1 MPVYER
7 PPFKLNMS
15 KTARI
20 LGWCYLPVHLFV
32 LPLLLNIYSFVSASG
47 LSDKMINVIYYGV
60 GIAYILLFMRS
71 YLRSDFDTL
80 LDHKI
85 GNFLCLI
92 SGYFVDM
99 LLSYAALIALELI
112 VGSVVNPNENAIDTM
127 AQNDYNAVF
136 GLAVFLA
143 PVVEETLFRGI
154 VFGTLREK
162 SRVLA
167 YVVSVLLFSFYHI
180 WQYAVAYLDA
190 SLFVY
195 MIQYIPVSF
204 VLAWLYDRSR
214 SIWVPIIFHMLINA
228 LAMVYA

>member
-1 MPVYER
+1 MPAYEK

-20 LGWCYLPVHLFV
+20 LGWCYLPVHLLI
-32 LPLLLNIYSFVSASG
+32 LPLMLNVFAFVSDAG
-47 LSDKMINVIYYGV
+47 LSDRTINILYYGI
-60 GIAYILLFMRS
+60 GTAYILLFLRG
-71 YLRSDFDTL
+71 YLRTDFDTL

-85 GNFLCLI
+85 GNLLCLL
-92 SGYFVDM
+92 SGYFFDL
-99 LLSYAALIALELI
+99 LLSYVAIIVLELI
-112 VGSVVNPNENAIDTM
+112 VGNVMNPNEEAIDTM
-127 AQNDYNAVF
+127 AQSDYSAIF

-162 SRVLA
+162 NRVLA

-180 WQYAVAYLDA
+180 WQYAIAYSDA
-190 SLFVY
+190 SLFIY
-195 MIQYIPVSF
+195 MLQYIPVSF

-214 SIWVPIIFHMLINA
+214 TIWVPIIFHMLINA
-228 LAMVYA
+228 LAMAIA

>member
-7 PPFKLNMS
+7 TQFKLNMS

-20 LGWCYLPVHLFV
+20 LGWCYLPVHLFI
-32 LPLLLNIYSFVSASG
+32 LPLLLNIFSFVSWAG
-47 LSDKMINVIYYGV
+47 LSDRTINVIYYGV
-60 GIAYILLFMRS
+60 GTAYILLFLRS
-71 YLRSDFDTL
+71 YLRADFDTL

-85 GNFLCLI
+85 GNFLCLL
-92 SGYFVDM
+92 SGYFFDI
-99 LLSYAALIALELI
+99 LLSYAAIIALELI
-112 VGSVVNPNENAIDTM
+112 VGSVVNPNEEAIDTM
-127 AQNDYNAVF
+127 AQSDYSAVF

-143 PVVEETLFRGI
+143 PVVEETLFRGV

-167 YVVSVLLFSFYHI
+167 YAVSILLFSFYHI
-180 WQYAVAYLDA
+180 WQYAIAYSDA
-190 SLFVY
+190 SLFIY

-214 SIWVPIIFHMLINA
+214 TIWVPIIFHMLINA
-228 LAMVYA
+228 LALVVA